1 MATLTRPRPGEGVN
15 LFAAVPN
22 VQSGGMGRYDYDNA
36 LRQRLNPIRQIGDQ
50 ANAYSARKRDERE
63 AAAYMQQL
71 QSLRSQAGSLGG
83 QGYSTQPIKW
93 DGKRWV
99 SPAGK
104 YGYSG
109 TFGKYA
115 SGGEHNALDFLT
127 PLNSPVY
134 MPFGGKIV
142 SAKYEGP
149 KGKNSKY
156 FGNAIRVQFDNGTYG
171 IFGHLNGFNNLKA
184 GQYISPGSVLGWSG
198 STGTSTGP
206 HLHYEMRTSLYNPST
221 AFDYRYLFGW

>member
-1 MATLTRPRPGEGVN
+1 MARRQVGEGVD
-15 LFAAVPN
+15 LLQAVPKMGP
-22 VQSGGMGRYDYDNA
+22 GGVDPYDYNNA
-36 LRQRLNPIRQIGDQ
+36 LRQRLMPINDIGEQ
-50 ANAYSARKRDERE
+50 QSAYSAKKRSERE
-63 AAAYMQQL
+63 AQAYMQQL
-71 QSLRSQAGSLGG
+71 QSLRAQQGALGS

-93 DGKRWV
+93 DGKKWI

-109 TFGKYA
+109 TFGHYA
-115 SGGEHNALDFLT
+115 KSGGEHNALDFLT
-127 PLNSPVY
+127 PLNSAVY

-149 KGKNSKY
+149 KGPGSKY

-184 GQYISPGSVLGWSG
+184 GQYINPGSVLGWSG

-206 HLHYEMRTSLYNPST
+206 HLHYEMRTDLYNPST